1 MAPAAGLH
9 AIDEVRYALR
19 SRHSRICGAVWS
31 VRVTTN
37 DEDQQEV
44 VVDEPMHGEFF
55 GFASMLQEIDH
66 QTSAMA
72 MEEAV

>member
-1 MAPAAGLH
+1 MPCNPGIH
-9 AIDEVRYALR
+9 GYVVP
-19 SRHSRICGAVWS
+19 SGS
-31 VRVTTN
+31 VRVTTT

-44 VVDEPMHGEFF
+44 VVDEPMHGGFF
-55 GFASMLQEIDH
+55 GFASMLRQIDH